1 MCSMIPEF
9 FALIL
14 SPPEKKLPVYSA
26 TMCFCIKTDH
36 KLTVYA
42 NIYIYVNLLKLTP
55 HMPLIRAKLY
65 KKII

>member
-42 NIYIYVNLLKLTP
+42 NIYIYICKP
-55 HMPLIRAKLY
+55 P
-65 KKII
+65 